1 MCILFIALKQHP
13 KFPVIICAN
22 RDEFHQR
29 PTQNLHRWSESEILA
44 GKDLQ
49 AGGTW
54 LGLTQSEHF
63 SALTNFR
70 QPDLIDN
77 TKTSRGD
84 LVLKALSPENI
95 AGNHQEIRN
104 HLTENSQNY
113 NGFNLIYGS
122 LDKLYGF
129 DSVNKEEHL
138 MEDGVFSI
146 CNGAISDS
154 WPKMKRG
161 QQKLKDLVTDK
172 KHENELDVE
181 LLLALMNDTTKAS
194 TETLPRTGLPLE
206 REALLSSIFITSPDY
221 GTRSTIIITK
231 DINNVVDI
239 TERTY
244 APSGEAVSNKNM
256 SLDEVFTRVC

>member
-29 PTQNLHRWSESEILA
+29 PTQNLHLWPDSEILA

-70 QPDLIDN
+70 QPHLIDN

-84 LVLKALSPENI
+84 LVLKALAPENI
-95 AGNHQEIRN
+95 ASNHQDIRS
-104 HLTENSQNY
+104 HLTQNSQNY

-129 DSVNKEEHL
+129 DSVNQEEHL
-138 MEDGVFSI
+138 MEDGVFSV
-146 CNGAISDS
+146 CNGAIADS

-172 KHENELDVE
+172 KHESQLDMD
-181 LLLALMNDTTKAS
+181 LLLDLMTDTTQAS
-194 TETLPRTGLPLE
+194 TDTLPKTGLPLE

-231 DINNVVDI
+231 DINNNIDI

-244 APSGEAVSNKNM
+244 APSGEILSDKKM
-256 SLDEVFTRVC
+256 TLDEIFNS

>member
-13 KFPVIICAN
+13 NYPVIICAN

-29 PTQNLHRWSESEILA
+29 PTKNLHVWPENSIFA

-54 LGLTQSEHF
+54 LGLTESEQF

-84 LVLKALSPENI
+84 LVLKALSDENI
-95 AGNHQEIRN
+95 ASEHKNIRK
-104 HLTENSQNY
+104 HLTSNSKNY

-129 DSVNKEEHL
+129 DSVNQKEHE
-138 MEDGVFSI
+138 MSDGVYSV

-154 WPKMKRG
+154 WPKMQRG
-161 QQKLKDLVTDK
+161 QQKLRNLITDK
-172 KHENELDVE
+172 KHETALDVN
-181 LLLALMNDTTKAS
+181 LLLTLMKDTTQAS
-194 TETLPRTGLPLE
+194 TETLPRTGLPLD

-231 DINNVVDI
+231 DINNKVEI
-239 TERTY
+239 TESTY
-244 APSGEAVSNKNM
+244 SPSGETQSTSNFILNE
-256 SLDEVFTRVC
+256 LF